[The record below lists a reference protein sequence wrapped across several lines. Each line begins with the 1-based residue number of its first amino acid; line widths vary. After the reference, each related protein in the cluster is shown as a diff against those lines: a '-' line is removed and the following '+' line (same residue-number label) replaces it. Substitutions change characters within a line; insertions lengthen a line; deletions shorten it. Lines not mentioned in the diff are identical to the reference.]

1 MIESLLLTDG
11 FRFILEFLVK
21 LVLAFVIG
29 FVIGLERESRGKDA
43 GISTH
48 TLVIM
53 GSMLFTYI
61 SSLDPVEPSRIA
73 AQVVMGVGF
82 LGGGLIL
89 RDGMSVR
96 NLTTAASLWFAA
108 AIGMAIG
115 YEYYAVAV
123 VSAIT
128 AIIVLRIP
136 HVTEHH
142 H

>member
-73 AQVVMGVGF
+73 AQVVIGVGAV
-82 LGGGLIL
+82 GGRLIL